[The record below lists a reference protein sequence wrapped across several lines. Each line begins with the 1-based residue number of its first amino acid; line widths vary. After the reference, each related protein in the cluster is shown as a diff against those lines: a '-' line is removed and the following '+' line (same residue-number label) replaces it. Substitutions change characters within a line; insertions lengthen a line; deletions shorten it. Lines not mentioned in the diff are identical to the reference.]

1 MNHFN
6 GQRFVFSAGS
16 KEICCALAFG
26 VQCGIG
32 SLPPATGFQVL
43 PWIFFW
49 KFYIPDHA
57 FSRYSRDSQ
66 NASLKLYTNIAVVP
80 IKGIDAVLLQLE
92 LELELSG

>member
-1 MNHFN
+1 M
-6 GQRFVFSAGS
+6 
-16 KEICCALAFG
+16 CP
-26 VQCGIG
+26 GIG
-32 SLPPATGFQVL
+32 GAVRDGVAPTRHRVPGITLD
-43 PWIFFW
+43 FFW

-66 NASLKLYTNIAVVP
+66 NASLKLYTNIAVIP